1 MDDRLL
7 SAAYDLAVEMR
18 DDPRWRDAMNRVGD
32 TEGQAELRRR
42 CTGHSDEEYNRAL
55 ADGFMNSR

>member
-7 SAAYDLAVEMR
+7 SAAYTLALEMR

-32 TEGQAELRRR
+32 TEGAAELRKR
-42 CTGHSDEEYNRAL
+42 CPGHPDEEYQRAL
-55 ADGFMNSR
+55 AEGFMASR